1 MPESLV
7 CLRETQ
13 VREPPGEILLIP
25 FGTVEFTR
33 EGERG
38 TFELDPEAARR
49 ILDEFNERGRDLVI
63 DYEHQTLS
71 GSQAPAAGWI
81 DRLLLNDRG
90 LVAKVKYWNAD
101 AEKYLRSGEYRYF
114 SPVIRFDESGHP
126 CALHSV
132 ALTNHPALHHPSALV
147 ASDTTTKPVETGEN
161 RKGHTMPDDRKEPLA
176 LTDEQVVTVAREVL
190 GLSDATS
197 ENVRG
202 KLLALKTQA
211 ELVPGL
217 QSRVAELE
225 AAADAEARRIALAD
239 LLATGRLNNAQ
250 AKSRY
255 YSEMSLSDLK
265 SYREATPAFSVV
277 PLAEITKKEPQER
290 KAETEKPSPIL
301 KNLGLSDEDI
311 KAMKEQEARNGCA
324 Q

>member
-1 MPESLV
+1 MKK
-7 CLRETQ
+7 R
-13 VREPPGEILLIP
+13 IAALLFCP
-25 FGTVEFTR
+25 
-33 EGERG
+33 
-38 TFELDPEAARR
+38 LLALAAC
-49 ILDEFNERGRDLVI
+49 
-63 DYEHQTLS
+63 Q
-71 GSQAPAAGWI
+71 SQPAAG
-81 DRLLLNDRG
+81 
-90 LVAKVKYWNAD
+90 
-101 AEKYLRSGEYRYF
+101 
-114 SPVIRFDESGHP
+114 P
-126 CALHSV
+126 
-132 ALTNHPALHHPSALV
+132 
-147 ASDTTTKPVETGEN
+147 
-161 RKGHTMPDDRKEPLA
+161 
-176 LTDEQVVTVAREVL
+176 
-190 GLSDATS
+190 
-197 ENVRG
+197 
-202 KLLALKTQA
+202 
-211 ELVPGL
+211 
-217 QSRVAELE
+217 E